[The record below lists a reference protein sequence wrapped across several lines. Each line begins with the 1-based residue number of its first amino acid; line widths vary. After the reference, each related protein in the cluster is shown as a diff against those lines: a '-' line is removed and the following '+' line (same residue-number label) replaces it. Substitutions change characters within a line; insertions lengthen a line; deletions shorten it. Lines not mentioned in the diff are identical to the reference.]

1 MWHVASQA
9 DGYTREELHEQLQ
22 RFGVKSPDTGND
34 LSEPYAATT
43 AAHRADIGSTA
54 CCALSAASRVLRDAT
69 RRAATRPGATTARQR
84 LALRRHPPTAP
95 RTCRGWRVVVVV
107 LRPLRRVATRA
118 TGRYPF
124 NLMFPTP
131 IGPAGDSQGYL
142 RPETAQGVFLNFKYC
157 LEQNGGVMP
166 FGMAQGT
173 PLAARRNTRRLRG
186 GYAVQRP
193 AATRRL
199 RSAQSARPSATRSRR
214 AAG

>member
-1 MWHVASQA
+1 
-9 DGYTREELHEQLQ
+9 
-22 RFGVKSPDTGND
+22 
-34 LSEPYAATT
+34 
-43 AAHRADIGSTA
+43 
-54 CCALSAASRVLRDAT
+54 
-69 RRAATRPGATTARQR
+69 
-84 LALRRHPPTAP
+84 
-95 RTCRGWRVVVVV
+95 
-107 LRPLRRVATRA
+107 
-118 TGRYPF
+118 
-124 NLMFPTP
+124 MFPTP

-173 PLAARRNTRRLRG
+173 PLAARRNMRRQRGATRG
-186 GYAVQRP
+186 GNAAQRA